1 MGLIGGV
8 LFLDELLEELNV
20 LFQGSLV
27 TGRCI
32 PPADGKEVVGGL
44 CEVDL
49 PRARSRGIV
58 VARGVPG
65 SDCF

>member
-1 MGLIGGV
+1 MRLISGI
-8 LFLDELLEELNV
+8 LFLNKLLEELDV

-44 CEVDL
+44 
-49 PRARSRGIV
+49 
-58 VARGVPG
+58 
-65 SDCF
+65 